1 MLISA
6 LLPQI
11 PEACEA
17 TPKEDGDKMAGML
30 AHGVPV
36 VDTQFV
42 PAVEL
47 APPSSRFPLLL
58 IDAR

>member
-6 LLPQI
+6 LLPPV
-11 PEACEA
+11 PEAPEV
-17 TPKEDGDKMAGML
+17 TPVENGDKITGVL
-30 AHGVPV
+30 KYGVPV
-36 VDTQFV
+36 VDSQFV
-42 PAVEL
+42 PAVQL

>member
-6 LLPQI
+6 LLPPI
-11 PEACEA
+11 PEACEV
-17 TPKEDGDKMAGML
+17 TPHENGDKMAGML
-30 AHGVPV
+30 KYGVPV
-36 VDTQFV
+36 VDAQFV
-42 PAVEL
+42 PAIEL

>member
-6 LLPQI
+6 LLPHV
-11 PEACEA
+11 PEAAEVI
-17 TPKEDGDKMAGML
+17 PKENGDKMAGVLTYGMP
-30 AHGVPV
+30 A
-36 VDTQFV
+36 VDSQFV
-42 PAVEL
+42 PVVEL